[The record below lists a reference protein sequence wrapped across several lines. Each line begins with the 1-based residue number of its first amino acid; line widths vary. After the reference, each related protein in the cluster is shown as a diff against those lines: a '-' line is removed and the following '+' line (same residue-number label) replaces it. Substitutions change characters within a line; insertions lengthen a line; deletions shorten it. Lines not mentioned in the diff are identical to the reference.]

1 MKFSVITP
9 AFNSRRFLENGVCSV
24 IAQRGGGVEVELIV
38 VDGGS
43 TDGSLELL
51 ASFGDAVDRVISES
65 DQGPADAI
73 NKGFALASGD
83 VVAWLN
89 ADDRYRPGALMRVA
103 EQMRAY
109 PDAAFV
115 FGHCPI
121 VDVEGREIRKGIT
134 RFKEAF
140 FPISSRFTFQCIN
153 YLSQP
158 ACFFRRSAVQAVG
171 PLRLDLKA
179 AWDYEFLLRIW
190 RQGRGV
196 RLPEPALAE
205 FCWHEGSIS
214 GQHFRRQ
221 FDEEFQAA
229 SADAG
234 ALSLQTLLHWG
245 VKWGII
251 GAYSVMERQR
261 RRT

>member
-1 MKFSVITP
+1 M
-9 AFNSRRFLENGVCSV
+9 
-24 IAQRGGGVEVELIV
+24 VELVV

-43 TDGSLELL
+43 TDGSLEKLQNY
-51 ASFGDAVDRVISES
+51 GEAVDCLISEA

-73 NKGFALASGD
+73 NKGFANATGD

-89 ADDRYRPGALMRVA
+89 TDDRYLPGTLARVQDALA
-103 EQMRAY
+103 QHPE
-109 PDAAFV
+109 AAFA

-121 VDVEGREIRKGIT
+121 VDLQGTEIRKGIT
-134 RFKEAF
+134 WFKEMF
-140 FPISSRFTFQCIN
+140 FPISSHFTFQCIN

-158 ACFFRRSAVQAVG
+158 ACFFRRSAAQAAG

-179 AWDYEFLLRIW
+179 AWDYEFLLRMW
-190 RQGRGV
+190 RQGKGV
-196 RLPEPALAE
+196 RVPSPALAQ

-229 SADAG
+229 RADAG
-234 ALSLQTLLHWG
+234 MFSLQTFLHFG

-251 GAYSVMERQR
+251 GAYSLMEWQR
-261 RRT
+261 RHG

>member
-1 MKFSVITP
+1 M
-9 AFNSRRFLENGVCSV
+9 RSV
-24 IAQRGGGVEVELIV
+24 IAQREAGVDLEYIV
-38 VDGGS
+38 MDGGS
-43 TDGSLELL
+43 NDGSLELL
-51 ASFGDAVDRVISES
+51 RSFGDAIDLIISEP

-73 NKGFALASGD
+73 NKGFALATGD

-89 ADDRYRPGALMRVA
+89 ADDRYTAGALQRVQQGFA
-103 EQMRAY
+103 DHPE
-109 PDAAFV
+109 AAFV

-121 VDVEGREIRKGIT
+121 VDLQGEEIRKGIT

-140 FPISSRFTFQCIN
+140 FPLSSRFTFQCIN

-158 ACFFRRSAVQAVG
+158 ACFFRRSAVEAAG
-171 PLRLDLKA
+171 PLRLDLTA
-179 AWDYEFLLRIW
+179 AWDYEFLLRMW
-190 RQGRGV
+190 REGKGV
-196 RLPEPALAE
+196 RVPSPALAQ

-229 SADAG
+229 RADAG
-234 ALSLQTLLHWG
+234 TVSLQTLLHWG

-251 GAYSVMERQR
+251 GAYSLMARGR
-261 RRT
+261 RK

>member
-1 MKFSVITP
+1 MKFTVITP
-9 AFNSRRFLENGVCSV
+9 TYQSCSFLGGCVRSV
-24 IAQRGGGVEVELIV
+24 IAQREAGVDLEYIV
-38 VDGGS
+38 MDGGS
-43 TDGSLELL
+43 NDGSLELL
-51 ASFGDAVDRVISES
+51 RSFGDAIDLIISEP

-73 NKGFALASGD
+73 NKGFALATGD

-89 ADDRYRPGALMRVA
+89 ADDRYTAGALQRVQQGFA
-103 EQMRAY
+103 DHPE
-109 PDAAFV
+109 AAFV

-121 VDVEGREIRKGIT
+121 VDLQGEEIRKGIT

-140 FPISSRFTFQCIN
+140 FPLSSRFTFQCIN

-158 ACFFRRSAVQAVG
+158 ACFFRRSAVEAAG
-171 PLRLDLKA
+171 PLRLDLTA
-179 AWDYEFLLRIW
+179 AWDYEFLLRMW
-190 RQGRGV
+190 REGKGV
-196 RLPEPALAE
+196 RVPSPALAQ

-229 SADAG
+229 RADAG
-234 ALSLQTLLHWG
+234 TVSLQTLLHWG

-251 GAYSVMERQR
+251 GAYSLMARGR
-261 RRT
+261 RK

>member
-1 MKFSVITP
+1 MKFTVITP
-9 AFNSRRFLENGVCSV
+9 TFRSCSFLEGCVRSV
-24 IAQRGGGVEVELIV
+24 ISQRGEGVDVEYIV

-43 TDGSLELL
+43 EDGSLELL
-51 ASFGDAVDRVISES
+51 KSFGNEIDLVISES
-65 DQGPADAI
+65 DKGPADAI
-73 NKGFALASGD
+73 NKGFARATGE
-83 VVAWLN
+83 VITWLN
-89 ADDRYRPGALMRVA
+89 ADDRYLPGAFSRVKESLLQEPA
-103 EQMRAY
+103 V
-109 PDAAFV
+109 AFA

-121 VDVEGREIRKGIT
+121 VDLDGQEIRKGIT

-140 FPISSRFTFQCIN
+140 FPVSSRFTFQCIN

-171 PLRLDLKA
+171 ELRLDLKA
-179 AWDYEFLLRIW
+179 AWDYEFLLRMW
-190 RQGRGV
+190 RQGKGV
-196 RLPEPALAE
+196 RVPAPGLAE

-229 SADAG
+229 REDAG
-234 ALSLQTLLHWG
+234 TVSLQTLLHWG

-251 GAYSVMERQR
+251 GAYSLMARGR
-261 RRT
+261 KNG